1 VKEASQQRINS
12 SLLKMKKL
20 IETSVPCLLLML
32 MLVASSARGQT
43 APPAPSPSPQ
53 PTPPWTDIYVVEL
66 AKTKDQFKVG
76 GPKRISTWEGYNNQP
91 SFLPDNRALFYTSIR
106 ADKQADTYRYNFA
119 DGLTT
124 RITETAE
131 SEYSPTPTPD
141 GKSFSVIRVEA
152 DGTQRL
158 WMFPL
163 FGGKPTLILEKIKPV
178 GYHVWVDRQTLMLF
192 VLGEPATLQLV
203 DLKTQK
209 AEIIADNIG
218 RSLHR
223 VPRQHKISFVRKLS
237 DQQWVIQAF
246 DTETR
251 AITSLI
257 KTLPGSEDYAW
268 TPQGILLMAKD
279 SKLFKWNPSKDA
291 GWQEL
296 ADFASAGLK
305 NITRLAVSPKGDRLA
320 LVTQREAK
328 P

>member
-1 VKEASQQRINS
+1 
-12 SLLKMKKL
+12 MKKIIQITL
-20 IETSVPCLLLML
+20 PCLLLML
-32 MLVASSARGQT
+32 MLVASSARGQNAA
-43 APPAPSPSPQ
+43 APPAAPSPSPQ
-53 PTPPWTDIYVVEL
+53 PTPPWTDIYIVEL
-66 AKTKDQFKVG
+66 AKAKDQLRVG

-91 SFLPDNRALFYTSIR
+91 SFLPDSRALLYTSIR

-119 DGLTT
+119 DGSTT

-163 FGGKPTLILEKIKPV
+163 AGGKPTLILEKIKPV

-203 DLKTQK
+203 DTGTQK
-209 AEIIADNIG
+209 AEVIASNIG

-223 VPRQHKISFVRKLS
+223 VPRKPWISFVRKMS
-237 DQQWVIQAF
+237 DEVWMIQVF
-246 DTETR
+246 DTQTR
-251 AITSLI
+251 AITSLV

-320 LVTQREAK
+320 LVAQREAK

>member
-1 VKEASQQRINS
+1 MIKI
-12 SLLKMKKL
+12 
-20 IETSVPCLLLML
+20 TVPCLVLLL

-43 APPAPSPSPQ
+43 AAPAQAPAPSPQ
-53 PTPPWTDIYVVEL
+53 PIPPWTDIYVVEL
-66 AKTKDQFKVG
+66 AKTKGQLKAG
-76 GPKRISTWEGYNNQP
+76 GPKRISTWVGYNNQP
-91 SFLPDNRALFYTSIR
+91 SFLLDNRSLFYTSIR

-119 DGLTT
+119 DGSTT
-124 RITETAE
+124 RITETTE

-163 FGGKPTLILEKIKPV
+163 SGGKPTLILEKIKPV

-223 VPRQHKISFVRKLS
+223 VPRKPWISFVRKLS
-237 DQQWVIQAF
+237 EQQWVIHAF

-251 AITSLI
+251 ATTSLI

-320 LVTQREAK
+320 LVAQREAK

>member
-1 VKEASQQRINS
+1 
-12 SLLKMKKL
+12 MKKMIKISL
-20 IETSVPCLLLML
+20 PCLLLML
-32 MLVASSARGQT
+32 MLVTVARGQT
-43 APPAPSPSPQ
+43 ATSPAATPSPSPQ
-53 PTPPWTDIYVVEL
+53 PTPPWTDIYIVEL
-66 AKTKDQFKVG
+66 AKNKDQLKAV
-76 GPKRISTWEGYNNQP
+76 GPKRINTWEGYNNQP
-91 SFLPDNRALFYTSIR
+91 SFLPERRALLYTSIR
-106 ADKQADTYRYNFA
+106 ADKQADTYRYDLA
-119 DGLTT
+119 DGSTT

-163 FGGKPTLILEKIKPV
+163 AGGKPTLILEKIKPV
-178 GYHVWVDRQTLMLF
+178 GYHVWVDRQRLMLF

-209 AEIIADNIG
+209 AEIIAGNIG

-223 VPRQHKISFVRKLS
+223 VPRKPWISFVRKLS
-237 DQQWVIQAF
+237 EEVWVIQAF
-246 DTETR
+246 DTQTR
-251 AITSLI
+251 AITTLV

-279 SKLFKWNPSKDA
+279 TKLFKWNPSKDA

-305 NITRLAVSPKGDRLA
+305 NITRIAVSPKGDLIA
-320 LVTQREAK
+320 LVAQREAK